1 MVSKAPHLL
10 IEAYRRLPAGSATV
24 TLVGGHSAY
33 HGDDSYRAHLE
44 ALFQT
49 PGVMATGA
57 RPQDAIP
64 ETLVSF
70 DLLVVP
76 SIWEENSPLV
86 IREAFAAGVP
96 VVASRIGGIA

>member
-1 MVSKAPHLL
+1 
-10 IEAYRRLPAGSATV
+10 
-24 TLVGGHSAY
+24 
-33 HGDDSYRAHLE
+33 
-44 ALFQT
+44 
-49 PGVMATGA
+49 MATGA
-57 RPQDAIP
+57 IPLDAIP

-96 VVASRIGGIA
+96 VVASRIGGIPEMVADGVGGLLFEPGDADDLAAHLASSR